1 MENTARLYNCVRCH
15 RQVTICSHCDRGN
28 IYCGKSCADLARST
42 SLKAAG
48 KRYQRTRRGRF
59 NHAERQR
66 AYRDRHLKLTDE
78 SDDLLERINQM
89 VSLPTKNALKRL
101 ASYYGVTQRAL
112 LESAIANAER
122 ALFDTLP
129 GEHQNDYYDMNITL
143 RSNTKQGTSNNKSL
157 TDRIKED

>member
-1 MENTARLYNCVRCH
+1 MR
-15 RQVTICSHCDRGN
+15 
-28 IYCGKSCADLARST
+28 KSNA
-42 SLKAAG
+42 
-48 KRYQRTRRGRF
+48 Q
-59 NHAERQR
+59 RQR

-101 ASYYGVTQRAL
+101 ASYYGVTQRSL

-143 RSNTKQGTSNNKSL
+143 RSNTKQGASNSESL
-157 TDRIKED
+157 TDRTKED

>member
-1 MENTARLYNCVRCH
+1 MR
-15 RQVTICSHCDRGN
+15 
-28 IYCGKSCADLARST
+28 KSNA
-42 SLKAAG
+42 
-48 KRYQRTRRGRF
+48 Q
-59 NHAERQR
+59 RQR
-66 AYRDRHLKLTDE
+66 AFRDRHLKLTDE

-89 VSLPTKNALKRL
+89 VSLPAKNALKRL

-143 RSNTKQGTSNNKSL
+143 RSNRKQEASSNESL
-157 TDRIKED
+157 TDQTKEN

>member
-1 MENTARLYNCVRCH
+1 MR
-15 RQVTICSHCDRGN
+15 
-28 IYCGKSCADLARST
+28 KSNA
-42 SLKAAG
+42 
-48 KRYQRTRRGRF
+48 Q
-59 NHAERQR
+59 RQR

-78 SDDLLERINQM
+78 SDNLLERINQM

-143 RSNTKQGTSNNKSL
+143 RSNTKQGTSNNESL
-157 TDRIKED
+157 TARPKED

>member
-1 MENTARLYNCVRCH
+1 MR
-15 RQVTICSHCDRGN
+15 
-28 IYCGKSCADLARST
+28 KSNA
-42 SLKAAG
+42 
-48 KRYQRTRRGRF
+48 Q
-59 NHAERQR
+59 RQR

-143 RSNTKQGTSNNKSL
+143 RSNTKQETSNNDSL
-157 TDRIKED
+157 TNPTKED

>member
-1 MENTARLYNCVRCH
+1 MK
-15 RQVTICSHCDRGN
+15 
-28 IYCGKSCADLARST
+28 KSNA
-42 SLKAAG
+42 
-48 KRYQRTRRGRF
+48 Q
-59 NHAERQR
+59 RQR
-66 AYRDRHLKLTDE
+66 AFRDRHLKLTDE

-89 VSLPTKNALKRL
+89 VSLPAKNALKRL

-143 RSNTKQGTSNNKSL
+143 RSNRKQEASSNESL
-157 TDRIKED
+157 TDQTKED